1 MLEKLSDA
9 HCHLEGEDP
18 ESYPPEGVE
27 ACAICASFAN
37 EWSKLEGISRASVK
51 KIFGIHPDIEISK
64 FDDIEI
70 VERQMRLTILPELEK
85 YMDSADAIGEI
96 GLDSRI
102 ADRVPIEIQ
111 KTLFETQLDMA
122 AKRGLPAVI
131 HCVGEWGALYDI
143 LRDFSKN
150 KGLKKFLIHAASC
163 SAQMAVQFE
172 KIGARFSFG
181 IRELSSKRGAECAK
195 AASPERILTETDGEC
210 SAESLENTATALA
223 ALRGVPATEI
233 ADAAFENFHS
243 FYSK

>member
-9 HCHLEGEDP
+9 HCHLEGESLD
-18 ESYPPEGVE
+18 SYPPKGVE

-85 YMDSADAIGEI
+85 YMDFADAIGEI

-150 KGLKKFLIHAASC
+150 RGLKKFLIHAASC

-210 SAESLENTATALA
+210 SAESLENAATALA

>member
-1 MLEKLSDA
+1 MLERLSDA

-37 EWSKLEGISRASVK
+37 EWSKLEEISRASVK

-64 FDDIEI
+64 LDD
-70 VERQMRLTILPELEK
+70 RQMRLTILPELEK
-85 YMDSADAIGEI
+85 HMDSADAIGEI

-111 KTLFETQLDMA
+111 KTLFETQLGMA
-122 AKRGLPAVI
+122 AKRGLPVVI

-143 LRDFSKN
+143 LRDFTKN
-150 KGLKKFLIHAASC
+150 RGLKKFLIHAASC

-181 IRELSSKRGAECAK
+181 IRELSSKRGAECAR

-210 SAESLENTATALA
+210 SAESLENAAAALA
-223 ALRGVPATEI
+223 ALRGVSAAEI

>member
-1 MLEKLSDA
+1 MLERLSDA

-27 ACAICASFAN
+27 ACAICASIAN
-37 EWSKLEGISRASVK
+37 EWTKLEEISRATVK
-51 KIFGIHPDIEISK
+51 KIIGIHPDIEISK

-85 YMDSADAIGEI
+85 HMDSADAIGEI

-111 KTLFETQLDMA
+111 KTLFETQLGMA
-122 AKRGLPAVI
+122 AKRVI
-131 HCVGEWGALYDI
+131 HCVGDWGALYDI
-143 LRDFSKN
+143 LRDFTKN
-150 KGLKKFLIHAASC
+150 RGLKKFLIHAASC

-181 IRELSSKRGAECAK
+181 IRELSSKRGAECAR

-210 SAESLENTATALA
+210 SAESLENAATALA
-223 ALRGVPATEI
+223 ALRGVSAAEI

>member
-1 MLEKLSDA
+1 
-9 HCHLEGEDP
+9 
-18 ESYPPEGVE
+18 
-27 ACAICASFAN
+27 
-37 EWSKLEGISRASVK
+37 
-51 KIFGIHPDIEISK
+51 
-64 FDDIEI
+64 
-70 VERQMRLTILPELEK
+70 MRLTILPELEK
-85 YMDSADAIGEI
+85 YMDFADAIGEI

-111 KTLFETQLDMA
+111 KALFETQLDMA

-210 SAESLENTATALA
+210 SAESLENAATALA